1 MEHKKT
7 ICVDFDGVIHS
18 YTSGWKGADVI
29 PDPPVD
35 GAFEGL
41 YRLCAD
47 PEIDVAIHS
56 SRSGQ
61 ENAIEAMQE
70 WLNKWDAAY
79 RDAYQISN
87 AKPHLI
93 QMVRFPVDKPPAMV
107 YVDDRGINF
116 DGDWSKITTELKD
129 FTPWNKQ

>member
-29 PDPPVD
+29 PDPPVE
-35 GAFEGL
+35 GAIEGL
-41 YRLCAD
+41 YRLTAD

-56 SRSGQ
+56 SRSAQPGG
-61 ENAIEAMQE
+61 IEAMKV
-70 WLNKWDAAY
+70 WLDHWDGIFCKDVPPKLVAL
-79 RDAYQISN
+79 D
-87 AKPHLI
+87 L
-93 QMVRFPVDKPPAMV
+93 VRFPVDKPPAMA